1 MAVKNI
7 NKMNVNSLLRIKPDK
22 NGRITPNPLDGI
34 SDEEI
39 QNRRN
44 RAILYLNGGIN
55 GGINRD
61 DIVCGNQR
69 ENYGYSSPNGVAL

>member
-7 NKMNVNSLLRIKPDK
+7 NKMSVNSLLRIKPDK

-44 RAILYLNGGIN
+44 KAMRKL
-55 GGINRD
+55 R
-61 DIVCGNQR
+61 V
-69 ENYGYSSPNGVAL
+69 